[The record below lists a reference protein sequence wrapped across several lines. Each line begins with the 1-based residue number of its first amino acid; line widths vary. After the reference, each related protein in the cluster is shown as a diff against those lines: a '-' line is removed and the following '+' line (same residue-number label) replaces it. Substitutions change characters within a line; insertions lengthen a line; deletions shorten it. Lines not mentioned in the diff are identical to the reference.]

1 MFSYLTPYR
10 IPVFITIL
18 SVYIIV
24 GGALCLSGVI
34 GRGVFWRFLKRL
46 AIVLTAAA
54 AFIAVGVFYKNQNAP
69 WTQPGT
75 VWSTASGDVEIS
87 VSAEQVWRG
96 RYETTVRVDG
106 RYAYVA
112 TDTRGY
118 LHLSAVDGGLIVGDS
133 EYGWFMIGR
142 KTMVLVPEG
151 TIGMFVLRRE

>member
-1 MFSYLTPYR
+1 M
-10 IPVFITIL
+10 
-18 SVYIIV
+18 V

-46 AIVLTAAA
+46 GVVLTAAA
-54 AFIAVGVFYKNQNAP
+54 VFIAVGVFYKNQNAP

-96 RYETTVRVDG
+96 RYETTGRVDG
-106 RYAYVA
+106 RDAYVA

-118 LHLSAVDGGLIVGDS
+118 LHLSAV
-133 EYGWFMIGR
+133 
-142 KTMVLVPEG
+142 
-151 TIGMFVLRRE
+151 